1 MAQKAD
7 ILILGVANTPVDFL
21 DQLQAEAEGIRSALS
36 KARQQNYCDFREL
49 SQFTFEKLF
58 AEFNDLNQSG
68 RISMLHYSGHSQ
80 STGLLTREG
89 GQDKLLHA
97 DKLHAFL
104 QAQNNL
110 KLVFLNS
117 CYSEAIAE
125 QLVAAGIPVVIG
137 TDSGVQD
144 TSARKI
150 ATKFYELLGGGSKT
164 IKQAF
169 ELTQLYFEH
178 HKDEDDSPFR
188 GIELGSD
195 YPWHLFAKNDAAVEW
210 RLVPESVVDQVE
222 RSKNLR
228 KLFIVRDDSETAG
241 HISHALRIALQRIT
255 SLMTYDIWQVN
266 EENEQNKRQYA
277 IGQADVIAYLA
288 TPELPGSLDGP
299 LAWARP
305 LLTSAKPHFIIA
317 GSGHVPSTRQYLQSA
332 GMVAAHNPPVVLSEL
347 MTLEQL
353 KKASDL
359 DTIFRELFFKKMI
372 ELIGIGG
379 DKEQLMSA
387 FGALNFVEQKKAFDF
402 DDQEKKV
409 NFILI
414 EGTPMCGHELL
425 IRKILAY
432 NGLYPGGQN
441 KPVHINVKKLV
452 PSGFNEQYLWVLLN
466 QNLVGTMSFNPDKEE
481 ICRTISQRLQQEDL
495 VVILNEVEE
504 VALPELK
511 QMVLNLWKALNDYL
525 PQGDPGNRLFMIFVH
540 TGYRLDHCC
549 VSEVALQSQNPVCH
563 AVPMPAIQPLATE
576 VFNTWYIDEIQNFA
590 PDSSFKKKIQQH
602 KNDILQ
608 KKYIRKVVEEICIL
622 LECPEVYDE
631 VFKL

>member
-1 MAQKAD
+1 MAQQTD
-7 ILILGVANTPVDFL
+7 ILILGLANTPADYL
-21 DQLQAEAEGIRSALS
+21 DQVQAEVEGIRIALA
-36 KARQQNYCDFREL
+36 KARQQNFCDIREL
-49 SQFTFEKLF
+49 NQFTFEKLF
-58 AEFNDLNQSG
+58 TEFNDLNLSH
-68 RISMLHYSGHSQ
+68 RISMLHYTGHSQ
-80 STGLLTREG
+80 STGLLTRESG
-89 GQDKLLHA
+89 EDKLLHA
-97 DKLHAFL
+97 DKLRGFL

-110 KLVFLNS
+110 KFVFLNS

-125 QLVAAGIPVVIG
+125 QLVNAGIPVVIG
-137 TDSGVQD
+137 TDSGIQD

-150 ATKFYELLGGGSKT
+150 ATKFYELLGGSSKT
-164 IKQAF
+164 INQAF
-169 ELTQLYFEH
+169 ELTQQYFDH

-195 YPWHLFAKNDAAVEW
+195 YPWHLYAQNGNATEW
-210 RLVPESVVDQVE
+210 RLVPESVVDQLK
-222 RSKNLR
+222 RSQNLR
-228 KLFIVRDDSETAG
+228 KLLIVRDNSEKACLF
-241 HISHALRIALQRIT
+241 SHALRIALQSIL
-255 SLMTYDIWQVN
+255 SLMTYDIWEVN
-266 EENEQNKRQYA
+266 EENNPNKRQYA
-277 IGQADVIAYLA
+277 VEQADVITYLA
-288 TPELPGSLDGP
+288 TPELPGSLDGQ
-299 LAWARP
+299 LAWAKP
-305 LLTSAKPHFIIA
+305 SLGAAKPHFIIA
-317 GSGHVPSTRQYLQSA
+317 GSGHVPSARQYLQNE
-332 GMVAAHNPPVVLSEL
+332 GMVAHSNPPVIPSEFL
-347 MTLEQL
+347 TLEQL